1 MVLPPPRI
9 ALVTPRSGA
18 AVGSAVADLQLT
30 VKQLKEKLKDAGLP
44 VSGKKAELIE
54 RLGAGGAAPPAPADD
69 LLLAVDE
76 AAVEVEEAAVEDDA
90 AALEGLS
97 PPPQF
102 EPAPAAAEAGAVDV
116 DAMYDELLQDLDG
129 DGDLEALLIEEEAA
143 ADEEAPASG
152 ALPPLDDL
160 LEADA
165 DADADAPLG
174 GSGAP
179 PLPDWGAASPLA
191 DLIDAD
197 LDDLGAPIGGGGF
210 GGAAAAAG
218 GAPQDPAAGAPN
230 PEEDQWLEELLSG
243 GAARDGGGGGG
254 GGGAHGRARTA
265 EARGRRRTTGAARPR
280 STARPTSPARARCAA
295 RSCARSSR
303 RSTQRCSR

>member
-1 MVLPPPRI
+1 MTSSLARSSLARLVVSAILLPLAAGYVVLPPPRI

-18 AVGSAVADLQLT
+18 AVLSAVADLSKLT
-30 VKQLKEKLKDAGLP
+30 VKQLKEKLKEAGLP

-54 RLGAGGAAPPAPADD
+54 RLGAGGSAPPAPADD

-102 EPAPAAAEAGAVDV
+102 EPPPAAAEAGAIDV

-165 DADADAPLG
+165 DAAADAPLG

-243 GAARDGGGGGG
+243 GARHA
-254 GGGAHGRARTA
+254 
-265 EARGRRRTTGAARPR
+265 
-280 STARPTSPARARCAA
+280 
-295 RSCARSSR
+295 
-303 RSTQRCSR
+303 